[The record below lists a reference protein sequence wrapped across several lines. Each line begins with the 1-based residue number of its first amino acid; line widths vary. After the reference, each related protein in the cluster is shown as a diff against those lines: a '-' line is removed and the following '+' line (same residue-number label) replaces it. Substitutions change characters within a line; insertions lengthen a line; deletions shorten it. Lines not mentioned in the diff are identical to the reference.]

1 MDVGFC
7 GLGDMGAA
15 MAARLLD
22 KGHRVTVWNRTAA
35 KAKPLLDQGATWA
48 ASPAEV
54 ATRNGIVITSL
65 FDDKAITDVFD
76 GPDGLLAPDC
86 RGKLFIETSTVHAE
100 TTLEMAAG
108 AQARGAILLEC
119 PVAGGPPMARD
130 GKLMGLVGGAV
141 ADLVRAR
148 PLLDDLC
155 QRLDHFGPLGA
166 GNAVKLAINLP
177 LVVYFEALGEALALV
192 RDVPVDPQLIIAVL
206 SESPGGANVMK
217 FAGPWIAE
225 ALTSGRE
232 AGGLLPLAAARKDL
246 HLMLDAAQRVG
257 AALPVT
263 SATLQSYEDAVADG
277 WGARPFWTLSLY
289 RRGKVEN
296 GDATQPAGRE

>member
-35 KAKPLLDQGATWA
+35 KAKPLLDQGAAWA
-48 ASPAEV
+48 ATPAEV

-65 FDDKAITDVFD
+65 FDDKAITDVYD
-76 GPDGLLAPDC
+76 GPAGLLAADC
-86 RGKLFIETSTVHAE
+86 PGKLFIETSTVHAE
-100 TTLEMAAG
+100 TILEMAG
-108 AQARGAILLEC
+108 RAQAKGAALLEC
-119 PVAGGPPMARD
+119 PVAGAPTMVRD
-130 GKLMGLVGGAV
+130 GRLMGFVGGAA
-141 ADLVRAR
+141 ADFARAR

-166 GNAVKLAINLP
+166 GNALKLAINLP
-177 LVVYFEALGEALALV
+177 LVAYFEALGEALALV
-192 RDVPVDPQLIIAVL
+192 RDVPADPQLIIAAL
-206 SESPGGANVMK
+206 SDSPGGANVMK
-217 FAGPWIAE
+217 LAGPWIAE

-232 AGGLLPLAAARKDL
+232 AVGVFPIAAVRKDL
-246 HLMLDAAQRVG
+246 RLMIDAAQRVG

-263 SATLQSYEDAVADG
+263 NATLQSYDDAVADG
-277 WGARPFWTLSLY
+277 WGARPFWMLSLY
-289 RRGKVEN
+289 RRSKV
-296 GDATQPAGRE
+296 